1 MTFTRRLFQTL
12 AGATFGCVAC
22 AAQAHFQMLYVEDTA
37 PQRGDKLEFALVFT
51 HPFSG
56 GPTLVMDKP
65 RAFSQVSAHG
75 SKTIDLRQYLRPVQ
89 WQSRDNQATAYR
101 ASIPRELMRSLGDH
115 IFVLEPEPYLEAE
128 EGLYIQQFTKLIVNV
143 GGVPGDWAEPQ
154 GLPVEIQPLSKPYAN
169 WTGGVFRA
177 VVLADGKPVPFAEV
191 EIEYLNHAVDIEQN
205 SFGQAAYVTA
215 PQASFNAQS
224 TYADA
229 QGIVTLG
236 LPRAGWW
243 GIAALD
249 IGATKT
255 HKGKPLS
262 QDAVLW
268 VQARDM
274 VPGKDSGIAH

>member
-1 MTFTRRLFQTL
+1 MTNKKTLLQTL
-12 AGATFGCVAC
+12 AAASICMTGV
-22 AAQAHFQMLYVEDTA
+22 AQAHFQMLYVEEA
-37 PQRGDKLEFALVFT
+37 ALQRGEQLEFAVVFT
-51 HPFSG
+51 HPFAG
-56 GPTLVMDKP
+56 GPTMAMGEP
-65 RAFSQVSAHG
+65 RIFSHTSSLGGEKA
-75 SKTIDLRQYLRPVQ
+75 DLLKYLRPIE
-89 WQSRDNQATAYR
+89 WHTRDNRAAAYR
-101 ASIPRELMRSLGDH
+101 ATIPRELMRSMGDH
-115 IFVLEPEPYLEAE
+115 VFVLEPEPYLEAE
-128 EGLYIQQFTKLIVNV
+128 EDLYIQQFTKLIVNV
-143 GGVPGDWAEPQ
+143 GGVPGQWAEPQ

-177 VVLADGKPVPFAEV
+177 RVLADGKPVPQARV
-191 EIEYLNHAVDIEQN
+191 EIEYLNHAIDFEN
-205 SFGQAAYVTA
+205 NAFGQQAYVTA
-215 PQASFNAQS
+215 PQPSFNVLS

-229 QGIVTLG
+229 EGVVTIG

-274 VPGKDSGIAH
+274 K

>member
-1 MTFTRRLFQTL
+1 MTFKRKLLQALAATTFTGL
-12 AGATFGCVAC
+12 AGAAH
-22 AAQAHFQMLYVEDTA
+22 AHFQMLYVEETA
-37 PQRGDKLEFALVFT
+37 LQRAENLEFALVFT

-56 GPTLVMDKP
+56 GPTMAMGAP
-65 RAFSQVSAHG
+65 RAFSHSSSHG
-75 SKTIDLRQYLRPVQ
+75 EEKIDLSKYLRPVE
-89 WQSRDNQATAYR
+89 WQSRDNRTTAYR
-101 ASIPRELMRSLGDH
+101 ASIPRELVRSLGDH
-115 IFVLEPEPYLEAE
+115 IFVLEPEPYLETE
-128 EGLYIQQFTKLIVNV
+128 EDVYIQQFTKLIVNV
-143 GGVPGDWAEPQ
+143 GGVPGNWSEPQ
-154 GLPVEIQPLSKPYAN
+154 GLPVEIQPLNKPYAN

-177 VVLADGKPVPFAEV
+177 VVLADGKPVPFAEI
-191 EIEYLNHAVDIEQN
+191 EIEYVNHSIDLEKNA
-205 SFGQAAYVTA
+205 FGQQDYVTA
-215 PQASFNAQS
+215 PQASFKALS

-229 QGIVTLG
+229 QGIVTIG

-274 VPGKDSGIAH
+274 R